1 MDITYV
7 TYKGVY
13 LERIER
19 IYSTIE
25 EGIICPLCN
34 VLVFDSHTK
43 NFVKARVDFS
53 VVSSLVSTSWY
64 SETFL
69 KWATVKKWCKLSYG
83 QHYTVIEQIPV
94 QDTDGALAVL
104 VGALR
109 LPTAPKYV
117 LGLEA
122 NV

>member
-25 EGIICPLCN
+25 EGIICPLCKD
-34 VLVFDSHTK
+34 LVFDSHTK

-53 VVSSLVSTSWY
+53 VVTCLVTSLVSTSWY
-64 SETFL
+64 SENFL
-69 KWATVKKWCKLSYG
+69 KLATVKKWCKLSYS
-83 QHYTVIEQIPV
+83 QHFTVMEQIPV
-94 QDTDGALAVL
+94 
-104 VGALR
+104 
-109 LPTAPKYV
+109 
-117 LGLEA
+117 
-122 NV
+122 